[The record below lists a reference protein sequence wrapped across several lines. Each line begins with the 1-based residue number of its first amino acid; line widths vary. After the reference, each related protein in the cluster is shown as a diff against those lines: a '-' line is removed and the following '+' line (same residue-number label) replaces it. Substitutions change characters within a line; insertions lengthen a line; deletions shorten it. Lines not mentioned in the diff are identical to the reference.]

1 MGQITARATTEDGDD
16 VLEITCPECGYQW
29 WVTYRQLQ
37 RCVLVQRTVYRGA
50 QAPAVVQ
57 IHQEQYLVRCP
68 NLDHDEDIVVTVA
81 VEEE

>member
-50 QAPAVVQ
+50 PAVAQ

-68 NLDHDEDIVVTVA
+68 RLSHDEDIVVTVA
-81 VEEE
+81 VGEE

>member
-1 MGQITARATTEDGDD
+1 MGQITDRATTEDGDD

-29 WVTYRQLQ
+29 SVTYRQLQ

-50 QAPAVVQ
+50 PAVAQ

-68 NLDHDEDIVVTVA
+68 NLSHDEDIVVTVA